1 MTATGQP
8 VKNKDDLLVLDR
20 IMQENK
26 GLQIKY
32 GSILWSPFDLCHSGK
47 FTLYFVIPLPSRW
60 NHVKGH
66 SNVPGNEAAD
76 RLAVE
81 GANMSSQW

>member
-1 MTATGQP
+1 MTASGQP
-8 VKNKDDLLVLDR
+8 VKNKDDLMELDKL
-20 IMQENK
+20 IQKNK
-26 GLQIKY
+26 DLQIRCAHF
-32 GSILWSPFDLCHSGK
+32 GPIHS
-47 FTLYFVIPLPSRW
+47 LLIPSFFRW

-76 RLAVE
+76 KLAVE